1 MATTISDAESFK
13 LLSYAEQRRRF
24 TQLSDDEVEALLFDW
39 DWWARPA
46 QKLPT
51 ETLEDGTPWVYWFL
65 MAGRG
70 FGKTRV
76 GAETVRIWIRDF
88 PLVNLVGP
96 TTDDIRDVMIEGESG
111 ILAICPRSERP
122 IYKAS
127 KRRLEWPNGA
137 VSLLFTAEE
146 PERLRG
152 KQHMKV
158 WADEI
163 AAWRY
168 AESWEQV
175 QFGLR
180 LGTCPQC
187 VITSTPKP
195 TKLVKEIVKDKRCI
209 VTRGTTYDNKTNLA
223 PVFLDKIIT
232 KYENTRLGRQELNA
246 ELLKDNPGALWQ
258 QDQIDATR
266 VSELPR
272 DVIRGVIG
280 VDPSTTSKQTS
291 DEWGLITAFR
301 DARIPPHFYVV
312 DDASNI
318 YTPDQA
324 AGAVDVQYKK
334 HALDRI
340 VAETNQGG
348 DMVETV
354 IHHKNANIPY
364 KGVHASKGKV
374 TRAEP
379 ISALYEQ
386 GRVHHVGIFAAL
398 ESEMTD
404 YNPLTSTESPNRMD
418 ALVWALTDLSEGGHG
433 LLDKMRVDAQNR
445 VEQEEPTSDDKN
457 AKRAEIAQ
465 DAASLSAAQKTQEK
479 TGFMEKLGGKVATNA
494 MNKITKAV
502 QQTDVCPNCGQNVTR
517 GREDKR
523 TLWWKCNS
531 CGQRG
536 TQQG

>member
-1 MATTISDAESFK
+1 MSLATLSDADQFRA
-13 LLSYAEQRRRF
+13 LTTREQERRLA
-24 TQLSDDEVEALLFDW
+24 QLSDEEAEELLYDW
-39 DWWARPA
+39 DFWARSS
-46 QKLPT
+46 QKMPPI
-51 ETLEDGTPWVYWFL
+51 DAVPGGWVYWFV

-70 FGKTRV
+70 FGKTRI
-76 GAETVRIWIRDF
+76 GAETVRVWVRDF

-96 TTDDIRDVMIEGESG
+96 TSDDIRDVMIEGESG
-111 ILAICPRSERP
+111 ILAICPKNERP
-122 IYKAS
+122 LYQTS
-127 KRRLEWPNGA
+127 KRRLLWPNGA
-137 VSLLFTAEE
+137 ISLLFTADE

-168 AESWEQV
+168 ADSWDQL

-180 LGTCPQC
+180 LGTQPQC

-195 TKLVKEIVKDKRCI
+195 TKLVKEIAKDKRTI
-209 VTRGTTYDNKTNLA
+209 VTRGTTYENKANLA
-223 PVFLDKIIT
+223 QVFLEKIVT
-232 KYENTRLGRQELNA
+232 KYEGTRLGRQELNA

-258 QDQIDATR
+258 QDQIEATR
-266 VSELPR
+266 VSMLPN
-272 DVIRGVIG
+272 DVIRGVVG
-280 VDPSTTSKQTS
+280 VDPSTTSKETS
-291 DEWGLITAFR
+291 DEWGLIVAFR
-301 DARIPPHFYVV
+301 DARSPAHYYVV
-312 DDASNI
+312 EDASNI

-334 HALDRI
+334 HALDRV

-354 IHHKNANIPY
+354 MRHKNANIPY

-379 ISALYEQ
+379 ISAMYEQ
-386 GRVHHVGIFAAL
+386 GRVHHVGIFAVL

-404 YNPLTSTESPNRMD
+404 YNPLTSTDSPNRMD

-433 LLDKMRVDAQNR
+433 LLDSMREEHKR
-445 VEQEEPTSDDKN
+445 RGEQKEATSDDKN
-457 AKRAEIAQ
+457 AKRDEVAQ
-465 DAASLSAAQKTQEK
+465 DTASLSAAQKKQEK
-479 TGFMEKLGGKVATNA
+479 TGFMEKLGSKIATNS
-494 MNKITKAV
+494 MNKIAKAI
-502 QQTDVCPNCGQNVTR
+502 QQTDLCPKCNANVSR

-523 TLWWKCNS
+523 TIWWKCNS
-531 CGQRG
+531 CGERG
-536 TQQG
+536 TEAG